1 MKGAKAMRIV
11 SRSGDRLAYYSVLF
25 QIPKELIEDANP
37 DIHEGIL
44 PEGLDVEIPGFIL
57 QKETRLD
64 IDLAA
69 IALQYQLPIDALLM
83 VNHVE
88 QRPFS
93 VPVRIMEPL
102 LVTEKLYDYQSLLD
116 DLEILSFHY
125 PFIKVESIGVSVL
138 GKELLEVRIG
148 KGDKVIHYNGSFHAN
163 EWITSAV
170 LMKWLNDLLLSVTN
184 GSSLCGMD
192 CLPFYR
198 DVTISM
204 VPMVNPDGVDLVLKG
219 AVAAEEKVDV
229 LKINNDN
236 PAFYA
241 WKANIR
247 GVDLNNQYP
256 ANWEIEKKRKVP
268 KAPAPRDFPGET
280 CLSEPEAVAM
290 KELAE
295 RRNFERVIAL
305 HTQGKEFYWGYE
317 GHEPEQAANIAKE
330 FEERSGYRAVQYV
343 DSHAGYKD
351 WFIQEFKRVGF
362 TIELG
367 KGINPLP
374 LSHMPTIYEDS
385 VKILMAGLYM

>member
-1 MKGAKAMRIV
+1 MKVV
-11 SRSGDRLAYYSVLF
+11 SRNGDNLAYYSELF
-25 QIPKELIEDANP
+25 EIPKILIEDANP
-37 DIHEGIL
+37 TITGGVL
-44 PEGLDVEIPGFIL
+44 PTGMEVQIPGFVV
-57 QKETRLD
+57 QKEPRVDST
-64 IDLAA
+64 LAD
-69 IALQYQLPIDALLM
+69 IALQYHLPLDAIILM
-83 VNHVE
+83 NQVE
-88 QRPFS
+88 EKPFS
-93 VPVRIMEPL
+93 VPVRVMYPF
-102 LVTEKLYDYQSLLD
+102 LVTEKPYDYQSLLD

-125 PFIKVESIGVSVL
+125 PFIKIESIGKSVL

-148 KGDKVIHYNGSFHAN
+148 QGDKVIHYNGSFHAN

-170 LMKWLNDLLLSVTN
+170 LMKWLNDLLLALTN
-184 GSSLCGMD
+184 DCTLCGLD
-192 CLPFYR
+192 CMPYYH

-204 VPMVNPDGVDLVLKG
+204 VPMVNPDGVELVLKG
-219 AVAAEEKVDV
+219 EQAAEGKVDV
-229 LKINNDN
+229 LKINNGN

-256 ANWEIEKKRKVP
+256 ANWEIEKRRKIP

-280 CLSEPEAVAM
+280 ALSEPEALAL

-295 RRNFERVIAL
+295 KRNFERVLAL

-317 GHEPEQAANIAKE
+317 GHEPEQAASIARE

-351 WFIQEFKRVGF
+351 WFIQEFKRGGF

-374 LSHMPTIYEDS
+374 LSHLPGIYEDS
-385 VKILMAGLYM
+385 IKILMAGLYM